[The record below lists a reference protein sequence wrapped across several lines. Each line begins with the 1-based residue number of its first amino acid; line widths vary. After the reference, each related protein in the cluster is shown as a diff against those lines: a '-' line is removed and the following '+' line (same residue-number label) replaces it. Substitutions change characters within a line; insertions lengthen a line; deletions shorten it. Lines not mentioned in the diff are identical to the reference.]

1 MISSKFAYRLVAIGI
16 MLVVNG
22 NAIAIAQTAEPNSE
36 TISANF
42 RGKVVYDGSYE
53 GKRTT
58 PPRMPSNLSLG
69 NLLGAALSSNTEDV
83 QGGTHFEIE
92 YEGNLL
98 KGSWRQQGILSGAGT
113 MTGTR
118 NGSVCQI
125 VTNEG
130 VKFGA
135 ECSQTRFFARTAFSD
150 ARGRKYKGVIEAN
163 ATNVVDYVERD
174 RQIAAKAEQ
183 DRVAAA
189 EAAARYAAL
198 PSASPVLVRKF
209 DGLVQIDSRGW
220 AFNHYDVGS
229 LHNVK
234 IVSGKAG
241 VGTYVMRGEYTYNGG
256 ARGWVMVEMVGP
268 NLSCIQF
275 WDAVLGCR
283 GLRTAAQG
291 QAMRNALVGAMTS
304 GGSNSRSSGSSDETA
319 RFNAWTQQNRDDGLN
334 DNGTPK

>member
-1 MISSKFAYRLVAIGI
+1 MISPAFASRFVSIGI
-16 MLVVNG
+16 VLVLNG
-22 NAIAIAQTAEPNSE
+22 NAIAIAQTSEPNGE

-98 KGSWRQQGILSGAGT
+98 KGSWRQQGVLAGSGT

-118 NGSVCQI
+118 NGSACQI

-130 VKFGA
+130 VKFSA

-163 ATNVVDYVERD
+163 ATSVVDYVERD
-174 RQIAAKAEQ
+174 RQIAIKAEQ
-183 DRVAAA
+183 DRRAAA

-198 PSASPVLVRKF
+198 PSAGPALTQKF
-209 DGLVQIDSRGW
+209 DRIVQADSQGW
-220 AFNHYDVGS
+220 AFNRYDAGS
-229 LHNVK
+229 LRNVK

-256 ARGWVMVEMVGP
+256 ARGWVMAEMVGP
-268 NLSCIQF
+268 KLSCIQF

-291 QAMRNALVGAMTS
+291 QAMRNALVGALTS
-304 GGSNSRSSGSSDETA
+304 GGSSSSGSASSDETA